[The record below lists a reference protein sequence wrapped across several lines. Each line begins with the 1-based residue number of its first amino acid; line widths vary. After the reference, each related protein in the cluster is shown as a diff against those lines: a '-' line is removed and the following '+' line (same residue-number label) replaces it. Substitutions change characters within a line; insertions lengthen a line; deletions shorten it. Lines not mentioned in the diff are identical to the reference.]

1 MSKTFPI
8 PSSYN
13 LSYWKPWKENSNAFD
28 SWTDF
33 VKDLSLAEYTSNTIG
48 QYIDEAT
55 TEQASNLKILRNE
68 FDNGIEDIVESLNSI
83 VFLVIKSCS

>member
-1 MSKTFPI
+1 MSNTLPI
-8 PSSYN
+8 RPSYT

-33 VKDLSLAEYTSNTIG
+33 VKDLSLAEYTANTIC
-48 QYIDEAT
+48 QYINEAT
-55 TEQASNLKILRNE
+55 TEQASYFKILRNE

-83 VFLVIKSCS
+83 VFLVIKSCN